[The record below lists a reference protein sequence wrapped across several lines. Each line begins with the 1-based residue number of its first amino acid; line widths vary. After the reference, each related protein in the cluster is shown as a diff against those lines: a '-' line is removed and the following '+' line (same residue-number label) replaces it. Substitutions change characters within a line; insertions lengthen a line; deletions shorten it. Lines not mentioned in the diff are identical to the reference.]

1 MSVVARSCCTQH
13 PLIPASARAV
23 ITRHT
28 RIKLACSPHVIT
40 RNGPRN
46 PPFWRQPCAP
56 GLQQRRRRP
65 TSSDRAPKLQKTPV
79 MIAGSGPRLLMP
91 RKKWQTG
98 SGAKLAS
105 EGATGEDGAD
115 SRTAVALISLVII
128 TLATAPCTTSCCSTT
143 ALTGTKNIL

>member
-1 MSVVARSCCTQH
+1 MGEGRHSLGVPISDVRIVFQGTTAWKDNLDVPDRSRIRNSPHEACLSVVARSCCTQH

-98 SGAKLAS
+98 SGS
-105 EGATGEDGAD
+105 
-115 SRTAVALISLVII
+115 LI
-128 TLATAPCTTSCCSTT
+128 
-143 ALTGTKNIL
+143 N